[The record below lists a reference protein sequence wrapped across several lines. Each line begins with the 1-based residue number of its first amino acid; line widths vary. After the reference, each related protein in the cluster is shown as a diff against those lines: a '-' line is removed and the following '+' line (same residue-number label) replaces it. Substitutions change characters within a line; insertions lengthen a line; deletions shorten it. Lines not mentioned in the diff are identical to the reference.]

1 MVQKGNVHE
10 FGPVCVGAGLVVE
23 NSLNDEDDG
32 VVVEND
38 PVVEV
43 SGLVDVCWPEVVE
56 YFRQIKF
63 SYVRNSEE

>member
-1 MVQKGNVHE
+1 
-10 FGPVCVGAGLVVE
+10 VGAGLVVE

-43 SGLVDVCWPEVVE
+43 SGLVDVC
-56 YFRQIKF
+56 
-63 SYVRNSEE
+63 

>member
-1 MVQKGNVHE
+1 LGINEPVVQKGNVHE

-43 SGLVDVCWPEVVE
+43 SGLVDVC
-56 YFRQIKF
+56 
-63 SYVRNSEE
+63 